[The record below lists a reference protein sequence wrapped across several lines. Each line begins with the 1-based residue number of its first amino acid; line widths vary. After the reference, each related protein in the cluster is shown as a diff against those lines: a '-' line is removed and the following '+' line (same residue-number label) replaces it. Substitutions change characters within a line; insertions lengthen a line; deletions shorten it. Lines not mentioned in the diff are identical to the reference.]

1 MFYSDVIL
9 TKRGPLARVWLAAH
23 WERKLSKAQFLQT
36 DIEKSVDA
44 IMVQGNVPMALR
56 LSGQL
61 LLGVVRIY
69 SRKAKYLLDDCNEAL
84 VKIKMAFRA
93 GAVDL
98 TSDQLTA
105 PRHAITLQANRTEFD
120 LLMPNQ
126 LLQAW
131 NVDPYLQKPQPG
143 SDKASAADRARSR
156 SRSATPARALS
167 LRPSERAFA
176 QGGLGVFAEN
186 DSDFGL
192 DSQDYDNSALFDLG
206 MDDDIAAAERSRA
219 AATARRSVPGAPRER
234 GISTGGPSGLRHQSV
249 VSEMDDSFGVGVGR
263 DAAPEAGMASLGS
276 VLGNHDDGLGGFG
289 LDDNMDMGF
298 DFGADDMPDLDLGFG
313 ADPGMEPFDQSGV
326 DAVHPPRMSTP
337 EPEDSFQA
345 ALANVTP
352 RTAAKIREAA
362 ERRTQAQNATGPKAR
377 RQIVDRFTE
386 LADSA
391 ASQNALRQW
400 SENRYLPRSR
410 TELELLSIQKD
421 PASHFFPWFEP
432 GSKDGKSFFFGSKIV
447 ATELQELFTFDLT
460 AIQRKRSVS
469 PGPDA
474 ASDDGRSA
482 KRLRSDDGDL
492 ESEVGRRA
500 DPLREL
506 SFGPF
511 GDDGGGMD
519 FSMGGDDNFGGVD
532 FGGQDE
538 PGLDAFFMDGQR
550 DGEQD
555 GAQDGGEDG
564 SLRRSLR
571 KQNPDASALGGA
583 GEDDERPALGRLS
596 TLTRLSTP
604 ELGEPDFGDV
614 SPSPSN
620 PLAAFAARP
629 SDAQTDLNVGAEAA
643 ASDRDAAKTGLSRNT
658 VRAVKV
664 LKSQLREQIAG
675 DDAESSE
682 AEEGEEE
689 AQGKSKTMSFE
700 SVSTNATR
708 RAAAGFFFELLVLA
722 TKDCVKVK
730 QDESYGDVEI
740 RAKQKLWQIS
750 TV

>member
-44 IMVQGNVPMALR
+44 IMGQGTVPMALR

-61 LLGVVRIY
+61 LLGVARIY
-69 SRKAKYLLDDCNEAL
+69 SRKTKYLLDDCNEAL
-84 VKIKMAFRA
+84 LKIKMAFRA

-105 PRHAITLQANRTEFD
+105 PRHTITLQPTRTEFD
-120 LLMPNQ
+120 LMMPNQ

-131 NVDPYLQKPQPG
+131 NVDPYLQKPLPG
-143 SDKASAADRARSR
+143 SGHASAVDRARSR
-156 SRSATPARALS
+156 SRSATPARAFGM
-167 LRPSERAFA
+167 RPSERAHA
-176 QGGLGVFAEN
+176 QGAFGVFAEN

-192 DSQDYDNSALFDLG
+192 DSQDYNDSALLDLG
-206 MDDDIAAAERSRA
+206 MGDDIAAAERSRL

-234 GISTGGPSGLRHQSV
+234 GISTGGPSSLRHSSV
-249 VSEMDDSFGVGVGR
+249 GSEIDDSFGVGVGR
-263 DAAPEAGMASLGS
+263 DAAPDAGMDSLGS
-276 VLGNHDDGLGGFG
+276 ALGNLDDGMGGFG
-289 LDDNMDMGF
+289 LDANMDMGF
-298 DFGADDMPDLDLGFG
+298 DFGADDMPNLDLGFG
-313 ADPGMEPFDQSGV
+313 PDLGLDSVDQSGGDV
-326 DAVHPPRMSTP
+326 VHPPRVSTP

-362 ERRTQAQNATGPKAR
+362 ERRTQAQMVTTSKSR

-391 ASQNALRQW
+391 ASQNALMQW
-400 SENRYLPRSR
+400 SEDRYLPRSR
-410 TELELLSIQKD
+410 AELELLSIKKD

-432 GSKDGKSFFFGSKIV
+432 GQKDNKAFFFGSRIV

-474 ASDDGRSA
+474 DSDAGRSA

-511 GDDGGGMD
+511 GDNGAPID
-519 FSMGGDDNFGGVD
+519 FSMGGDDNFGAMD
-532 FGGQDE
+532 F
-538 PGLDAFFMDGQR
+538 
-550 DGEQD
+550 
-555 GAQDGGEDG
+555 GAQDEAGMDAFSRGAEQLGDQDGQDGGDDG

-571 KQNPDASALGGA
+571 KLNPDGSVVAAPGG
-583 GEDDERPALGRLS
+583 DDDRPALGRLS

-604 ELGEPDFGDV
+604 EVGEPDFAADV
-614 SPSPSN
+614 APSPSN

-629 SDAQTDLNVGAEAA
+629 SDAQADLNVGAEAA

-664 LKSQLREQIAG
+664 LKSQLREPVAG
-675 DDAESSE
+675 QDAEGSE
-682 AEEGEEE
+682 AEREDEG
-689 AQGKSKTMSFE
+689 QGKSKTMSFE
-700 SVSTNATR
+700 QVSNKATR

-722 TKDCVKVK
+722 TKDCVKIK
-730 QDESYGDVEI
+730 QEESYGDVEI
-740 RAKQKLWQIS
+740 QAKQKLWQIS